1 MDNLTASG
9 PLAYSVFA
17 LILLGVLAR
26 LAWIDFKTYRLPNVL
41 TFPLIFLGLVQSH
54 ILSQSLTASQIGAA
68 IGYGLFVAIELGF
81 KRLRKI
87 DGLGR
92 GDAKLLAAG
101 GAWCGWA
108 GLPFIVLIA
117 SGGGLIYALLM
128 SKGNDAPQKDTLI
141 PFGPFLATGI
151 AMVWLCSAYVAFNN

>member
-1 MDNLTASG
+1 MFTLPASG
-9 PLAYSVFA
+9 PIAYSVFT
-17 LILLGVLAR
+17 LILLGGLAR
-26 LAWIDFKTYRLPNVL
+26 LAWVDCKTYRLPDML

-54 ILSQSLTASQIGAA
+54 ILTQSLTASLIGGVM
-68 IGYGLFVAIELGF
+68 GYGLFVAIELGF
-81 KRLRKI
+81 KHLRKI

-117 SGGGLIYALLM
+117 SAGGLIYALLI
-128 SKGNDAPQKDTLI
+128 SKEKDATQKDSLI
-141 PFGPFLATGI
+141 PFGPFLAVGI
-151 AMVWLCSAYVAFNN
+151 AMVWLNSVYVAFNI